1 MSYIPNNEMI
11 LSEVKVELERFTEK
25 LEAALNRSP
34 KEINEMP
41 NREFAAC
48 KRAALDLKEELTKL
62 TQSSKY
68 KWDPN
73 YKK

>member
-1 MSYIPNNEMI
+1 MI

-34 KEINEMP
+34 KEINKRP

>member
-11 LSEVKVELERFTEK
+11 LNEVKVELERFTEK
-25 LEAALNRSP
+25 LKKALDRPSE
-34 KEINEMP
+34 EINYHTTK
-41 NREFAAC
+41 EFAAC

-68 KWDPN
+68 KWDPD

>member
-11 LSEVKVELERFTEK
+11 LSEVKIELERFTEK
-25 LEAALNRSP
+25 LKKALDRP
-34 KEINEMP
+34 PGEINYTP
-41 NREFAAC
+41 NKEFAAC